1 MVRPDLIMMRR
12 GIQEVSKMGE
22 MLKACTQRPGDSA
35 ENLSVRLNANETKS
49 LLDGGQSS
57 LPSCL

>member
-1 MVRPDLIMMRR
+1 MMRR

-35 ENLSVRLNANETKS
+35 ENLSVRLNANETMS